1 MIAGR
6 GFGRTFQVGRSL
18 LSESLLAFALGW
30 SALSAAQVAV
40 PPLTGHVIDQT
51 GTLTAEQK
59 AALEQTLTAFEARK
73 GSQLAVL
80 MVASS
85 APEEI
90 EQYALRVAE
99 QWKLGRKKVDD
110 GAILVVAKNDRAM
123 RIEVGYG
130 LEGSLSDLTTKRI
143 IGETI
148 LPRFKS
154 QDFYGGITAGV
165 EQVIRVVDGEALPA
179 PSARPS
185 QGVGGIGG
193 IGDVQQYAPMLFIL
207 ALAVGGVLRA
217 TLGKVP
223 GSLVTGGVVAVIA
236 WFVVGAISMA
246 LVAGVVALF
255 VTLMGGGMLGRGMGG
270 YYGGGGRGG
279 GMGGGGGGGFSG
291 GGGGFGGGG
300 ASGRW

>member
-1 MIAGR
+1 MIAGT
-6 GFGRTFQVGRSL
+6 GFGTAFGAARTL
-18 LSESLLAFALGW
+18 LSASLYASLLACALGW
-30 SALSAAQVAV
+30 SAPSAAQVAV
-40 PPLTGHVIDQT
+40 PQLTGHVIDQT

-59 AALEQTLTAFEARK
+59 AALEQTLVAFEARK

-80 MVASS
+80 MIASS

-130 LEGSLSDLTTKRI
+130 LEGALNDLTSKRI
-143 IGETI
+143 ISETI

-165 EQVIRVVDGEALPA
+165 EQIIRVVDGEPLPA
-179 PSARPS
+179 PSVRPS
-185 QGVGGIGG
+185 QGIGDV
-193 IGDVQQYAPMLFIL
+193 GDVQQYAPMLFIL

-255 VTLMGGGMLGRGMGG
+255 VTLLGGGMLGRGLGG
-270 YYGGGGRGG
+270 YYGGGGRSGG
-279 GMGGGGGGGFSG
+279 GHGGGGFGG

>member
-1 MIAGR
+1 MITGSAYGGVCR
-6 GFGRTFQVGRSL
+6 VSRAL
-18 LSESLLAFALGW
+18 LSASLFALALGW

-59 AALEQTLTAFEARK
+59 ATLEQTLTAFEARK

-80 MVASS
+80 MVAST

-90 EQYALRVAE
+90 EQFALRVAE

-130 LEGSLSDLTTKRI
+130 LEGALNDLTSKRI
-143 IGETI
+143 ISETI

-165 EQVIRVVDGEALPA
+165 EQVIRVVDGEPLPA
-179 PSARPS
+179 PSARSS
-185 QGVGGIGG
+185 QGIGGIGG

-207 ALAVGGVLRA
+207 ALGVGGVLRA

-236 WFVVGAISMA
+236 WFVVGALSMA

-255 VTLMGGGMLGRGMGG
+255 VTLLGGGMLGRGMGG
-270 YYGGGGRGG
+270 HYGGGGRGG
-279 GMGGGGGGGFSG
+279 GMGGGGFGG

>member
-1 MIAGR
+1 MIAGT
-6 GFGRTFQVGRSL
+6 GVGRTRGGGRAL
-18 LSESLLAFALGW
+18 LSAGLSAILLVCALGG
-30 SALSAAQVAV
+30 SAPSLAQVAV

-51 GTLTAEQK
+51 GTLTAQQTQ
-59 AALEQTLTAFEARK
+59 ALEQTLVAFEALK

-80 MVASS
+80 MVDST
-85 APEEI
+85 APEAI
-90 EQYALRVAE
+90 EQYAMRVAE

-130 LEGSLSDLTTKRI
+130 LEGALSDLTSKRI
-143 IGETI
+143 ISETI

-165 EQVIRVVDGEALPA
+165 EQIIRVVDGEPLPA
-179 PSARPS
+179 PNARSS
-185 QGVGGIGG
+185 QGLGN
-193 IGDVQQYAPMLFIL
+193 VQQYAPMLFIL

-217 TLGKVP
+217 TLGKVT
-223 GSLVTGGVVAVIA
+223 GSLLTGGVVAVIA

-246 LVAGVVALF
+246 LLAGVVALF
-255 VTLMGGGMLGRGMGG
+255 VTLLGGGMLGRGLGG

-279 GMGGGGGGGFSG
+279 GMGGGGFSG

>member
-1 MIAGR
+1 MAGR
-6 GFGRTFQVGRSL
+6 GFDRVCGVGRAL
-18 LSESLLAFALGW
+18 LLASLLACALSW
-30 SALSAAQVAV
+30 SAHSAAQVAV

-73 GSQLAVL
+73 GSQMAVL

-99 QWKLGRKKVDD
+99 QWKLGGKKVDD
-110 GAILVVAKNDRAM
+110 GAILVVAKDDRAM

-130 LEGSLSDLTTKRI
+130 LEGALNDLTSKRI
-143 IGETI
+143 ISETI

-165 EQVIRVVDGEALPA
+165 EQVIRVVDGEPLPA
-179 PSARPS
+179 PSARSS
-185 QGVGGIGG
+185 QG

-207 ALAVGGVLRA
+207 ALAMGGVLRA

-246 LVAGVVALF
+246 LVAGVIALL
-255 VTLMGGGMLGRGMGG
+255 VTLLGGGRMLGHGMGG
-270 YYGGGGRGG
+270 YYGGGRGG
-279 GMGGGGGGGFSG
+279 RGGGGFSG

-300 ASGRW
+300 SSGRW

>member
-1 MIAGR
+1 VIAG
-6 GFGRTFQVGRSL
+6 GGVGRAFGVGRAL
-18 LSESLLAFALGW
+18 LSASLRVILFACALGW
-30 SALSAAQVAV
+30 SAHGAAQVAV

-59 AALEQTLTAFEARK
+59 ATLEQTLTAFEARK

-130 LEGSLSDLTTKRI
+130 LEGALNDLTSKRI
-143 IGETI
+143 ISETI

-165 EQVIRVVDGEALPA
+165 EQVIRVVDGEPLPA
-179 PSARPS
+179 PSGRSS
-185 QGVGGIGG
+185 QGIGG
-193 IGDVQQYAPMLFIL
+193 FGDVQQYAPMLFIL

-246 LVAGVVALF
+246 LLAGVVALF
-255 VTLMGGGMLGRGMGG
+255 VTLLGGGMLGHGMGG

-279 GMGGGGGGGFSG
+279 GMGRGGGGFSG